1 MLSTKKIFTALCL
14 GVAMTLLYGCDG
26 LLDTEPASS
35 VDPEAAQASLEG
47 MESLS
52 VSIHSRMRAFARYG
66 NALMLLPDVLA
77 DNTDRHPSTSGRYEG
92 HSVNRHGS
100 HFTLWA
106 SAYNVVNEAN
116 YIIAGIDQL
125 ENVPESTRNRLLG
138 EAYFMRAFAYHDL
151 ARIFSYEPGREV
163 VADGRPWDAGA
174 ILRTEP
180 TRDVSQ
186 ADDRPR
192 STNQETYDLIV
203 ADLEE
208 AINYLEGNDR
218 GTYYANYEATLMLMA
233 RVQLYLGNWEK
244 AEEFAT
250 LAMDVTGTTLV
261 DAAEYASIFETHP
274 NPESIFEINI
284 DPNTETLGSNDA
296 LDQYLTPD
304 GWFDIIPSQNLL
316 DLYDAGDV
324 RLELYGTSDDGY
336 PYTMKYTGSK
346 GTYTDNI
353 VLMRYP
359 ELLLIRAEAY
369 AEQNMETEAVED
381 LETLRM
387 ARGLAAYTTPPT
399 GDDLIN
405 EILDERRREL
415 AFEGHRWF
423 DLKRRAM
430 DIPKQG
436 SLPSVRWGDDRL
448 LAPIPQAEITDFE
461 NVVQNPGY

>member
-1 MLSTKKIFTALCL
+1 MLTTKKILITLCL
-14 GVAMTLLYGCDG
+14 GVVVTFYGCDG

-35 VDPEAAQASLEG
+35 VDPEAAQSSLEG

-52 VSIHSRMRAFARYG
+52 VSMHSRLRAEARYG
-66 NALMLLPDVLA
+66 RDLMLKGDVLA
-77 DNTDRHPSTSGRYEG
+77 DNTDRHPTTSGRYEG

-106 SAYNVVNEAN
+106 SGYNVVNEAN

-125 ENVPESTRNRLLG
+125 ENVPEDTQNRLLG
-138 EAYFMRAFAYHDL
+138 EAYFMRAYAYHDL
-151 ARIFSYEPGREV
+151 VRIFSYEPGREV
-163 VADGRPWDAGA
+163 VVDGRPWDAGA

-208 AINYLEGNDR
+208 AINYLEGSDR
-218 GTYYANYEATLMLMA
+218 GTYYANYEAALMLMA
-233 RVQLYLGNWEK
+233 RVQLYLENWEE
-244 AEEFAT
+244 AADYAAQ
-250 LAMDVTGTTLV
+250 AMEVTGVTLV
-261 DAAEYASIFETHP
+261 DEADYAGIYETHP

-284 DPNTETLGSNDA
+284 DPATETLGSDDA

-316 DLYDAGDV
+316 DLYDEDDV

-336 PYTMKYTGSK
+336 PYAMKYTGSK

-353 VLMRYP
+353 AMMRYP

-369 AEQNMETEAVED
+369 AEQDLGSEAVED
-381 LETLRM
+381 LETLRI

-399 GDDLIN
+399 GEDLID
-405 EILDERRREL
+405 EIMAERRREL

-436 SLPSVRWGDDRL
+436 SLPSVRYGDDRL